1 MGVSGADMLSHQGW
15 GSQDKMEAKHVW
27 GTGVYPPSP
36 QVGRPTRG
44 GTSSVPCPLAP
55 RAKDLSQLGPSWRPH
70 ESRPA
75 RPLTP
80 QMCPKVW

>member
-1 MGVSGADMLSHQGW
+1 MGPSGADMLSHQGW
-15 GSQDKMEAKHVW
+15 GGQDKMEAKHVW

-44 GTSSVPCPLAP
+44 GTSSVPWTLA
-55 RAKDLSQLGPSWRPH
+55 RWAKDLSQLGPSPWPH